1 MKFILLVVF
10 ALNLYAISLDE
21 AIDVAL
27 KNSTELKK
35 SSLGVD
41 LAKKSLDE
49 KKLSNYGK
57 VDLIAS
63 FTHYNLPRTLTPLT
77 PSRMQSGDII
87 PSTEDMYSI
96 GVSYSVNLF
105 NGFADTSAI
114 EVSSLQKEIS
124 KNMHLLSKEQII
136 YNVKSLYFNIL
147 SFEAQLKAQKLY
159 IKTLEKLYEDVKLKV
174 SLGTLAKIDKLK
186 ALADLKRAKSKLT
199 DIKTNIKILKETLAS
214 VMMVES
220 ILNLEKIEIEI
231 DDSLVLHVE
240 NLKEEILKTSKL
252 QVASLN
258 VAKKEKEE
266 EKAQSVYYPK
276 ISFSAFYGQNAG
288 ENDPTNLNAG
298 EFENEDVWQLGLN
311 LQWNVFDFGRKNKF
325 VQKSRILTM
334 QSKLDEEKTKRDLQK
349 VLVEA
354 LSKIDQSIQN
364 YKSAKIELEL
374 MSETEK
380 IESIRYENGASDIND
395 LLYTKARFAMA
406 KSSYIQAKYSYQNAI
421 YYLDYVMERGEK
433 K

>member
-136 YNVKSLYFNIL
+136 YNVKSLYINIL

>member
-136 YNVKSLYFNIL
+136 YNVKSLYINIL

-199 DIKTNIKILKETLAS
+199 DI
-214 VMMVES
+214 
-220 ILNLEKIEIEI
+220 
-231 DDSLVLHVE
+231 
-240 NLKEEILKTSKL
+240 
-252 QVASLN
+252 
-258 VAKKEKEE
+258 
-266 EKAQSVYYPK
+266 
-276 ISFSAFYGQNAG
+276 
-288 ENDPTNLNAG
+288 
-298 EFENEDVWQLGLN
+298 
-311 LQWNVFDFGRKNKF
+311 
-325 VQKSRILTM
+325 
-334 QSKLDEEKTKRDLQK
+334 
-349 VLVEA
+349 
-354 LSKIDQSIQN
+354 
-364 YKSAKIELEL
+364 
-374 MSETEK
+374 
-380 IESIRYENGASDIND
+380 
-395 LLYTKARFAMA
+395 
-406 KSSYIQAKYSYQNAI
+406 
-421 YYLDYVMERGEK
+421 
-433 K
+433 

>member
-1 MKFILLVVF
+1 LKFILLVVF

-136 YNVKSLYFNIL
+136 YNVKSLYINIL

>member
-1 MKFILLVVF
+1 LKFILLVVF

-77 PSRMQSGDII
+77 PSRMQSGDMI

-136 YNVKSLYFNIL
+136 YNVKSLYINIL